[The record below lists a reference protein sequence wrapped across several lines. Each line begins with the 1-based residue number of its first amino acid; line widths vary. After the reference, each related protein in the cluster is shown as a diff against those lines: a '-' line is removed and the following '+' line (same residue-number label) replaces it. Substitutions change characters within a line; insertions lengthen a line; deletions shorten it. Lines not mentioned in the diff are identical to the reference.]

1 MQKDKEKK
9 STVEQRDNTILVDTI
24 SKAIQIPGV
33 KVNRGEFL
41 LSVFKDADND
51 VREKILNEGPV
62 AAGYSKEE
70 IKRMAKRLVNERTLT
85 STGLSFAAGLPGGI
99 AMAGTI
105 PADTIQFY
113 GIALR
118 LAQEISYLY
127 GAEDLWEDGRVDAE
141 KVTNQLILY
150 CGVMFGVSG
159 ASATLKLMAS
169 ALSKQALK
177 KLPQQALMKTVYY
190 PIIKRIVTFFGAKMT
205 KDIYAKGVSKAIPV
219 VGGIASGGIT
229 LASMRPMGIRL
240 VDSFDEAVFDYTEE
254 DFDNDF
260 DEAVNIIEADVTVE
274 DTTTETEINNGQV
287 QQDDKTFIDK
297 IKEAKSLLD
306 DGLITEEEFSLIK
319 SKIIGSI

>member
-9 STVEQRDNTILVDTI
+9 STVEQKDNTILVDTI

-33 KVNRGEFL
+33 KVNRNEFL
-41 LSVFKDADND
+41 VSVFKDADND
-51 VREKILNEGPV
+51 VREKILNEGPA
-62 AAGYSKEE
+62 AAGCSKEE
-70 IKRMAKRLVNERTLT
+70 IKAIAKKLVNERTLT

-127 GAEDLWEDGRVDAE
+127 GAEDLWENGSVDAE

-205 KDIYAKGVSKAIPV
+205 KDIFARGVSKAIPV
-219 VGGIASGGIT
+219 VGGIVSGGIT

-240 VDSFDEAVFDYTEE
+240 VNSFDEAVFDYTEE
-254 DFDNDF
+254 DYSNDLN
-260 DEAVNIIEADVTVE
+260 EAMDIIDADVIMEEVNA
-274 DTTTETEINNGQV
+274 DADVSNAHGN
-287 QQDDKTFIDK
+287 QDNKTYIDK
-297 IKEAKSLLD
+297 IREAKNLLD
-306 DGLITEEEFSLIK
+306 DGLITEDEFSQIK
-319 SKIIGSI
+319 SKIIENI

>member
-1 MQKDKEKK
+1 MQK
-9 STVEQRDNTILVDTI
+9 DNTILVDTI

-33 KVNRGEFL
+33 KVNRNEFL
-41 LSVFKDADND
+41 VSVFKDADND
-51 VREKILNEGPV
+51 VREKILNEGPI

-70 IKRMAKRLVNERTLT
+70 IKRMAKRIVNERTLT
-85 STGLSFAAGLPGGI
+85 SSGLSFAAGLPGGI

-127 GAEDLWEDGRVDAE
+127 GAEDLWENGNVDAE
-141 KVTNQLILY
+141 RVTNQLVLY

-169 ALSKQALK
+169 ALSKQAIK

-190 PIIKRIVTFFGAKMT
+190 PIIKQIAKFFGAKMT
-205 KDIYAKGVSKAIPV
+205 KDIFAKGVSKAIPI
-219 VGGIASGGIT
+219 VGGVVSGGLT
-229 LASMRPMGIRL
+229 LASMRPMGLRL
-240 VDSFDEAVFDYTEE
+240 VNSFDEVLFDYTEE
-254 DFDNDF
+254 DFNNDF
-260 DEAVNIIEADVTVE
+260 DEAMNIIEADVTVE
-274 DTTTETEINNGQV
+274 ETITEADVDDAQV
-287 QQDDKTFIDK
+287 YQDDKTYIDK
-297 IKEAKSLLD
+297 IREAKSLLD
-306 DGLITEEEFSLIK
+306 DGLITEQEFSQIK